1 MPRTLSLKPRYY
13 RWHVD
18 PGVDWTEAN
27 TTYSF
32 LDWRLPME
40 QVAVLALDV
49 WQMHYLTETRG
60 RIQAITAGRTQ
71 PLLKVVRGAGL
82 RLIHAP
88 GPRVALEHPNWVRMI
103 REDEV
108 EWPVHDTWPPR
119 EFTGRIGEFAAYR
132 HPVEPRQP
140 ELDVRLTQRCFHPLS
155 EPTGDE
161 PVVAN
166 GEELHRYCKAHGI
179 LFLLFY
185 GFNTN
190 YCMMLNDYGMIHMN
204 NRGYATVLLR
214 DCTTGMESFESGVRH
229 GQTRMAIQH
238 LEMSQRFS
246 ITSPELIAAL
256 RAGS

>member
-27 TTYSF
+27 TAYDF
-32 LDWRLPME
+32 LDWQMPIE
-40 QVAVLALDV
+40 QVGLVALDV
-49 WQMHYLTETRG
+49 WHTHYLTETRD
-60 RIQAITAGRTQ
+60 RIQAITAGRIR
-71 PLLKVVRGAGL
+71 PLLEVVRDAGL

-88 GPRVALEHPNWVRMI
+88 GPQVGLQHPNWVRMI
-103 REDEV
+103 DEDEV
-108 EWPVHDTWPPR
+108 AWPVHDAWPPA
-119 EFTGRIGEFAAYR
+119 EFIDRTRGFARYG

-140 ELDVRLTQRCFHPLS
+140 ELDVRRTERRFHPLCQ
-155 EPTGDE
+155 PVGAE

-166 GEELHRYCKAHGI
+166 GEELHRYCKAHGL
-179 LFLLFY
+179 LFLLYF

-190 YCMMLNDYGMIHMN
+190 YCILLNDYGMIHMN
-204 NRGYATVLLR
+204 NRGYATILLR
-214 DCTTGMESFESGVRH
+214 DCTTGMESFESGRRL

-246 ITSPELIAAL
+246 ITAPELIAAL
-256 RAGS
+256 R